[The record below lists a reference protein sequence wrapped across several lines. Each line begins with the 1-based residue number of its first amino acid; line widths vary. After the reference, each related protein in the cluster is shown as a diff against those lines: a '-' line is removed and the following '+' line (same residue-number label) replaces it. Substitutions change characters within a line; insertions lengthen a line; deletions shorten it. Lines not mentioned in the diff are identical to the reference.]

1 MKPRNVNPI
10 YEGNFFTT
18 IGQKIKGVVTKPAT
32 NAAKKQG
39 LVNTVKNTVE
49 KVGRNTD
56 VLASQGVKVGNTV
69 RQVGGQATNTLKK
82 LGNTATEVGNTA
94 KQARDTIQNIGTK
107 VGTVVDSAKGL
118 VDKGHNVVNQASDV
132 LNAGKNTV
140 NQIGATVDKV
150 GSNATETLN
159 KVNSTMD
166 KVGRNST
173 VMAYGV
179 GGGALLAGGG
189 IAYGAATKNKNK
201 RK

>member
-10 YEGNFFTT
+10 YEGNFFTAF
-18 IGQKIKGVVTKPAT
+18 GQKVKGVVTKPAA
-32 NAAKKQG
+32 NVAKKQG
-39 LVNTVKNTVE
+39 LVDSVKDTVK
-49 KVGRNTD
+49 KVGKNTD

-94 KQARDTIQNIGTK
+94 KQARDTIQNIGT
-107 VGTVVDSAKGL
+107 G
-118 VDKGHNVVNQASDV
+118 
-132 LNAGKNTV
+132 
-140 NQIGATVDKV
+140 
-150 GSNATETLN
+150 ATETLN

-189 IAYGAATKNKNK
+189 IAYGAATKNKKK